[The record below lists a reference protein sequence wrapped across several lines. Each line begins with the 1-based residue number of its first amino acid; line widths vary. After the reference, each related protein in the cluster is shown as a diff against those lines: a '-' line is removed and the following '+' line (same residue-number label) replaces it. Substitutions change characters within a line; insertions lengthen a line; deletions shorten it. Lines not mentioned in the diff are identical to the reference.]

1 MGDHMKTLQLWLG
14 VALLALVGCGGNST
28 TDGPIDK
35 EYESP
40 IRTDIAYH
48 GTAGTLDSA
57 GKNVPARM
65 LILMKSDSSFRM
77 YLSPSGLP
85 LYHSRSKF
93 DLVWLKGQY
102 VKSEM
107 GTMFFSVDSTRSFW
121 SDGTAVRR
129 GTVQVFLMDPS
140 NPSLKYV
147 IFQFL
152 SRNEN
157 GLAKLEHQVWR
168 ADSNMIAQYQ
178 LEDGP

>member
-14 VALLALVGCGGNST
+14 VALLALVGCGGIST

-35 EYESP
+35 EYDPP
-40 IRTDIAYH
+40 IRVDIAYH
-48 GTAGTLDSA
+48 GTAGTIDSA
-57 GKNVPARM
+57 GKNVPAR
-65 LILMKSDSSFRM
+65 LLFLMKSDSSFRM

-93 DLVWLKGQY
+93 DLVCLKGQF
-102 VKSEM
+102 KNSKM
-107 GTMFFSVDSTRSFW
+107 GTMFFTVDSTRSFW
-121 SDGTAVRR
+121 NDGTAVRR
-129 GTVQVFLMDPS
+129 GTVQIFLMDPS

-152 SRNEN
+152 NRNES
-157 GLAKLEHQVWR
+157 GFGQLEHQVWR
-168 ADSNMIAQYQ
+168 ADSNMTDQLQ